1 MASEAQAAAEPGEQ
15 HSIYGR
21 LKKLVQHKGGGPI
34 AAKTINGIEYT
45 FTGSP
50 FDESHDDAEA
60 LGYVAVHMRDERKS
74 LVDIGRVS
82 VYMAPWDSPTSIGFE
97 VNTVDDNTRN
107 QFTCREI
114 VIKHPQSVAHVLD
127 EVIKYVAQHIQP
139 KHEVTAA
146 AEQHAT
152 KEPLVLVHRY
162 LSRNTRGKF
171 SVPRYREPFDY
182 VVDNSMAFLRWHG
195 VNVVSFGV
203 YSYHENEVPDQA
215 AITLGLYP
223 ASTPGQHLQHVED
236 EVRKLYTKFNNPTR
250 VVLALLVHALD
261 TFNVQDYVAPK
272 HAQAAAE
279 PKKPNEHLP
288 VDPKAPVHFKA
299 FVGLRDLVGKNVSRP
314 GFPWRIKIESAWHDP
329 RTDTQ
334 YVHPQS
340 ASCKL
345 LVKGKTDE
353 TIVVNT
359 HNFGRSYD
367 VKVNTDHLGNNGK
380 TGLVL
385 QGSKLQGVTKPAEFL
400 WTVLTALG
408 LGDPK
413 NDEIPVKSVH
423 VPSWYLDRAVKG
435 YLGAVLSYTT
445 DDGHEDY
452 NADNG
457 DGPNLDENASIGDF
471 DAESVAGARDRM
483 SRFLSQVYDRLEDED
498 GIDAEEVGSTA
509 YLSHTGTGVN
519 FKDRRIDADLA
530 ADLDRIVDVIFP
542 GNLDVTAVR
551 DADGYVTSVHIRF

>member
-1 MASEAQAAAEPGEQ
+1 MRTEAAAEPVEQ
-15 HSIYGR
+15 RSIYGQI
-21 LKKLVQHKGGGPI
+21 KKLVQRKGGGPI

-50 FDESHDDAEA
+50 FDEPHDDAEA
-60 LGYVAVHMRDERKS
+60 LGYVAVRMRDERKS

-82 VYMAPWDSPTSIGFE
+82 VYMAPWDSPASIGFE

-114 VIKHPQSVAHVLD
+114 VIKNPQSMAHVLD
-127 EVIKYVAQHIQP
+127 EVIKYVAQHIHP

-146 AEQHAT
+146 TE
-152 KEPLVLVHRY
+152 EPESSDAFVNLHRY
-162 LSRNTRGKF
+162 LHTRRTGKL
-171 SVPRYREPFDY
+171 SVPGYSKPFDFATERGL
-182 VVDNSMAFLRWHG
+182 AFLRWDDQP
-195 VNVVSFGV
+195 VVSFSV
-203 YSYHENEVPDQA
+203 YDDTGSGSPKQA
-215 AITLGLYP
+215 AICLGLYP
-223 ASTPGQHLQHVED
+223 ASTPGKHIEHVED
-236 EVRKLYTKFNNPTR
+236 LTR
-250 VVLALLVHALD
+250 TTYSKTRQPAVTVLTLLRHALD
-261 TFNVQDYVAPK
+261 KFNVQDYRPLPK
-272 HAQAAAE
+272 SIQAAAE
-279 PKKPNEHLP
+279 PKKPSAHLP
-288 VDPKAPVHFKA
+288 VDPKAPAHFKA
-299 FVGLRDLVGKNVSRP
+299 FVGLRDLVGKVVSKP

-329 RTDTQ
+329 RTEVQ
-334 YVHPQS
+334 YAHPQS

-367 VKVNTDHLGNNGK
+367 VRVNTDHLGNNGK

-385 QGSKLQGVTKPAEFL
+385 QGTKLATVTKPAEFL
-400 WTVLTALG
+400 WTVLSALG

-413 NDEIPVKSVH
+413 NDEIPVKSVY

-435 YLGAVLSYTT
+435 YLGAVLNYTT

-452 NADNG
+452 NADTG

-471 DAESVAGARDRM
+471 DAESVAAARDRM

-498 GIDAEEVGSTA
+498 GIEAEEVGSTA

-519 FKDRRIDADLA
+519 FKDRRIDEDLA
-530 ADLDRIVDVIFP
+530 EDLDRIVDVIFP
-542 GNLDVTAVR
+542 GDLEVTAVR
-551 DADGYVTSVHIRF
+551 DGDGYVTDVHIRF